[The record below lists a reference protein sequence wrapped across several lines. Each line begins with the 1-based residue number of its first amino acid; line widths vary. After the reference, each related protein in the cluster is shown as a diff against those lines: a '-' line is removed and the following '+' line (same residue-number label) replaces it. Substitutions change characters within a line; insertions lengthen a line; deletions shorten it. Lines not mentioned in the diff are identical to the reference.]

1 MPKLSL
7 RLDESGIL
15 QVVVD
20 GRVYGSDQIAVY
32 SSPNGLRW
40 RGIEL
45 VDLEEANSLAVSL
58 GAPSDRYIRIRYVK
72 NGRITASNALIG
84 AFDDGFSVRPISVVE
99 SGKFFAQWTSSV
111 GGNRGRVERYNYRV
125 SVVSDGIQSWNE
137 YFTFNE
143 RTSDFNLSAL
153 QEMREIQVQAVFS
166 NGGIGPWVAA
176 VPQA

>member
-1 MPKLSL
+1 VPKLSL

-32 SSPNGLRW
+32 SSPNGSRW

-58 GAPSDRYIRIRYVK
+58 GAPSDRYMRIRYVK
-72 NGRITASNALIG
+72 KGRITASNALIG
-84 AFDDGFSVRPISVVE
+84 AFDDGFFVRPISVVE

-111 GGNRGRVERYNYRV
+111 VGNRGRVERFNYRV
-125 SVVSDGIQSWNE
+125 GIVSDGIQSWYE
-137 YFTFNE
+137 YFTYNE
-143 RTSDFNLSAL
+143 RTSDFNLSTL
-153 QEMREIQVQAVFS
+153 QETREIQVQAVFI
-166 NGGIGPWVAA
+166 NGSVGPWVTA
-176 VPQA
+176 VPQS